1 MRRNAHWFSP
11 FAGFLLGAGLTETLQ
26 ILSHGYGRYK
36 PSAAHFDTMKQRSFD
51 LNQSTRKTRKQ
62 VFLQQM
68 EAVGTWA
75 ALVEFMAR
83 FYSEGRNARPPSV
96 LQAMLRVRFMQPWSS
111 LSYPVMAEA
120 FSACLTA
127 GSSTRHSNR
136 AFLIRC
142 GGFTSD
148 HASH

>member
-1 MRRNAHWFSP
+1 MRRNAHWFSL
-11 FAGFLLGAGLTETLQ
+11 FAGFLLGAGLTETRQ

-96 LQAMLRVRFMQPWSS
+96 LQTMLRVRFMQPMVQPVVPGHGRS
-111 LSYPVMAEA
+111 L
-120 FSACLTA
+120 FSMP
-127 GSSTRHSNR
+127 
-136 AFLIRC
+136 
-142 GGFTSD
+142 GGWVIN
-148 HASH
+148 ASFEQSFFNSLWRFYK